1 VRRVNRWSRPRL
13 GAWLIFGLALS
24 VTACSSSAR
33 PSASAVRASA
43 TASPAHFPACQVVSR
58 SESAPVGPTASGT
71 LRTIATGLDQP
82 DDLLFA
88 SGTLLVAVLG
98 SGHIEAFAAG
108 RAPAQ
113 LSVHIPAVEGM
124 AVIGTQLY
132 AAGQIQDVV
141 DRVSGAQLTSVLKL
155 NPVPGQDGV
164 DGIGAQGGEL
174 VVPDSPRGL
183 IDWVDPETGHITKQI
198 GGFVR
203 PTGVWAAADGS
214 LLVADEY
221 GNAAIRIGADGSRTY
236 LARNLPIV
244 DDIAQDSVGAIFV
257 VTPAASGGRLVQLLG
272 SRTNDLADHLKAPQ
286 GLALD
291 QADNLYF
298 SEEDA
303 GRVDLLIRTFKLIP
317 LSAISDSATQP
328 VCIDVQRAIG
338 FTGSIELHP
347 SSGLQVV
354 RQPGLGT
361 RGAILVTGCRN
372 QACQLIA
379 SSGARIDLLWIRAQG

>member
-1 VRRVNRWSRPRL
+1 MRASP
-13 GAWLIFGLALS
+13 
-24 VTACSSSAR
+24 TAR
-33 PSASAVRASA
+33 P
-43 TASPAHFPACQVVSR
+43 AHPPACEASSR
-58 SESAPVGPTASGT
+58 VEAAPLGPTASGT
-71 LRTIATGLDQP
+71 LWTIATGLDQP
-82 DDLLFA
+82 DDLLFVDGA
-88 SGTLLVAVLG
+88 LMVAVLG
-98 SGHIEAFAAG
+98 SGRIEAFAAG
-108 RAPAQ
+108 LAPAE
-113 LSVHIPAVEGM
+113 LPVHIPAVEGM
-124 AVIGTQLY
+124 AMIGTQLY

-141 DRVSGAQLTSVLKL
+141 DRVTGAQVTSVLQL

-164 DGIGAQGGEL
+164 DGIGTQGGAL
-174 VVPDSPRGL
+174 IVPDSPRGL
-183 IDWVDPETGHITKQI
+183 IDWVDPETGHIIKQI

-221 GNAAIRIGADGSRTY
+221 GNAAIRIGPDGARSY

-244 DDIAQDSVGAIFV
+244 DDIAQDSVGAVFV

-272 SRTNDLADHLKAPQ
+272 NGTRDLADHLQAPQ
-286 GLALD
+286 GLTVD
-291 QADNLYF
+291 QADNLYL

-303 GRVDLLIRTFKLIP
+303 GRVDLLIRTFKLTP

-328 VCIDVQRAIG
+328 ICIDVQRATG
-338 FTGSIELHP
+338 FSGPIELHP

-354 RQPGLGT
+354 QQPGVGS

-379 SSGARIDLLWIRAQG
+379 SSGARSDLLWIRAQG